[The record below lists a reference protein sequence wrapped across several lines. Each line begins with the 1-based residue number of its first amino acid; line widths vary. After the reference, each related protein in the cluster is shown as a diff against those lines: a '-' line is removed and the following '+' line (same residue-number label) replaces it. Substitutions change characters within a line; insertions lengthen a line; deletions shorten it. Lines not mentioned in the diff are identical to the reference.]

1 MQQVKKKKKLNH
13 FSAMCKTRVKVKEV
27 RQEESTSSKE
37 PASSNDNEEEIFVG
51 QVATTQEKDW
61 TEKLV

>member
-1 MQQVKKKKKLNH
+1 
-13 FSAMCKTRVKVKEV
+13 MCKTRVKVKEV